1 MKKKVKVN
9 LVPCPFC
16 GGAAEVRQFANPK
29 NFYSI
34 QCPDCRCGTDG
45 FFTNRVDG
53 TAEENIEANAAIWNR
68 RVI

>member
-1 MKKKVKVN
+1 MKKIEVDLK
-9 LVPCPFC
+9 PCPFC
-16 GGAAEVRQFANPK
+16 GGIPEVQQFANPK

-45 FFTNRVDG
+45 FHTNRTDG